1 MVHVSTD
8 HVTGDTSDKAL
19 IASNAKICVMDV
31 SLPYN
36 AQIESPVQILQ
47 MECEAARRS
56 WYKLIVHAR
65 PGQVGP
71 GQIFG
76 LLIHF

>member
-36 AQIESPVQILQ
+36 A
-47 MECEAARRS
+47 
-56 WYKLIVHAR
+56 
-65 PGQVGP
+65 
-71 GQIFG
+71 
-76 LLIHF
+76 